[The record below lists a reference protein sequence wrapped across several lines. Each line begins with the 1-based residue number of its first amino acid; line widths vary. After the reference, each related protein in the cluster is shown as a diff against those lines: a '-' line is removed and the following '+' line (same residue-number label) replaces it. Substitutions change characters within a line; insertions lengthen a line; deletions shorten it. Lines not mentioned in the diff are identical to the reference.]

1 VIPGARYP
9 DQAQQNAVAAGMPAL
24 AEEELRGIEDIYDRR
39 IRAQV
44 HHRW

>member
-1 VIPGARYP
+1 MIPGARNP
-9 DQAQQNAVAAGMPAL
+9 DQAQQNAVAAGMSAPT
-24 AEEELRGIEDIYDRR
+24 EEELRGIEDIYDRR